1 MKNYYPQ
8 FDKKINEIKKSLE
21 ETKAFIHKMQTDIEF
36 VENKRIAQK
45 EKEQMQEEKGE
56 EE

>member
-1 MKNYYPQ
+1 MKNYYSQ

-21 ETKAFIHKMQTDIEF
+21 ETKVFIRKMQTDKEF
-36 VENKRIAQK
+36 VENKRLAQK
-45 EKEQMQEEKGE
+45 EKEQMQEKKGE